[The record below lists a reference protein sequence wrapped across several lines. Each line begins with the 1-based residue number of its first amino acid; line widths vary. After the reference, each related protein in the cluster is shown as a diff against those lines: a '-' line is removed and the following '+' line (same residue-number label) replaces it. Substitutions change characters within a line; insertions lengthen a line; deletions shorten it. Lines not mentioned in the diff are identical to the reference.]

1 MVTESMECAP
11 RLRSREK
18 GAILYIVGASLFVL
32 LGFLG
37 LAFDLGHMYNNKSQ
51 LQNMADAAALSGAT
65 ALNGTAAGIDL
76 ATLRARDSNS
86 RLANKTEFNNAG
98 VTLAEANVSFS
109 TTLNGTYQSPSVART
124 SPANIKF
131 VRVVVPPQTTE
142 IFFAKVIPGIPNSSS
157 FGAEAVA
164 GQTPV
169 TKACSGLDP
178 FSPAPIPLNNTSDPN
193 FGYLN
198 DGQTIYSIRLAPGN
212 SGKNCS
218 DYGLPGSVTG
228 NFGLAS
234 PAGCGPSTTC
244 FENTL
249 LNGAYGDCITVGGS
263 LPTDTGNGGNAVLG
277 IIQDRFNQDSDKNPY
292 TNYAGYVAA
301 GLGNSR
307 RVIKVAFNNGV
318 IPNGNRPYTV
328 AGFGCFFMNVMPDPN
343 PPSSAICM
351 QYIGSCG
358 LGLGGQTVGNS
369 ASLTKIVLFR

>member
-1 MVTESMECAP
+1 MQNATEP
-11 RLRSREK
+11 RGQEK

-109 TTLNGTYQSPSVART
+109 TTLNGNYESRSVART
-124 SPANIKF
+124 NPTDVKF

-142 IFFAKVIPGIPNSSS
+142 IFFAKVIPGIPNSST

-193 FGYLN
+193 FGYIE
-198 DGQTIYSIRLAPGN
+198 DQIYEVRLAPGN
-212 SGKNCS
+212 SGKGCS

-244 FENTL
+244 FEDTI
-249 LNGAYGDCITVGGS
+249 LNNATGPCITIGGS

-277 IIQDRFNQDSDKNPY
+277 IIQQRFNQDTDTNPY
-292 TNYAGYVAA
+292 PNYDAYVNAN
-301 GLGNSR
+301 LGNNR
-307 RVIKVAFNNGV
+307 RRIRVAFNNGV
-318 IPNGNRPYTV
+318 IPNGNHPYTV
-328 AGFGCFFMNVMPDPN
+328 AGFGCFFMNVIPDPH

-351 QYIGSCG
+351 QYIGTCDTG
-358 LGLGGQTVGNS
+358 PGGETVGNS

>member
-1 MVTESMECAP
+1 MARKSMECAKEP
-11 RLRSREK
+11 RRQEH

-65 ALNGTAAGIDL
+65 ALNGTSAGIQL
-76 ATLRARDSNS
+76 ATDRARDVNG
-86 RLANKTEFNNAG
+86 RLSNKTEFNNLG

-109 TTLNGTYQSPSVART
+109 TALNGTYVNKT
-124 SPANIKF
+124 SAQGNPANIKF
-131 VRVVVPPQTTE
+131 VRVVIPPQTTE
-142 IFFAKVIPGIPNSSS
+142 IFFAKVIPGIPSSS
-157 FGAEAVA
+157 TFGAEAVA

-169 TKACSGLDP
+169 TKACTGLDP

-193 FGYLN
+193 FGYIE
-198 DGQTIYSIRLAPGN
+198 DEIYEVRLAPGN
-212 SGKNCS
+212 SGKGCS

-244 FENTL
+244 FRDTIL
-249 LNGAYGDCITVGGS
+249 DGAYGDCISIGGS
-263 LPTDTGNGGNAVLG
+263 LPTDTGGGGNAVLG
-277 IIQDRFNQDSDKNPY
+277 LVQNRFNQDTDTNTY
-292 TNYAGYVAA
+292 TDYADYQAA
-301 GLGNSR
+301 GLGNNR
-307 RVIKVAFNNGV
+307 RLIRVAFNNGV
-318 IPNGNRPYTV
+318 IPNGNHPYTV
-328 AGFGCFFMNVMPDPN
+328 AGFGCFFMNVLPDPH

-351 QYIGSCG
+351 QYVGNCDSG
-358 LGLGGQTVGNS
+358 AGGETVGNS

>member
-1 MVTESMECAP
+1 MARESMQGATEP
-11 RLRSREK
+11 RGEEK

-65 ALNGTAAGIDL
+65 ALNGTSAGIQL
-76 ATLRARDSNS
+76 AADRARDLNS
-86 RLANKTEFNNAG
+86 RLSNKTEFNNAG
-98 VTLAEANVSFS
+98 VTLAETNVSFS
-109 TTLNGTYQSPSVART
+109 TALNGTYVNKTAAQGSPT
-124 SPANIKF
+124 NIKF

-142 IFFAKVIPGIPNSSS
+142 IFFAKVIPGIPSSS
-157 FGAEAVA
+157 TFGAEAVA

-193 FGYLN
+193 FGYI
-198 DGQTIYSIRLAPGN
+198 DGQIYEVRLAPGN
-212 SGKNCS
+212 SGKGCS

-234 PAGCGPSTTC
+234 PAGCGPSVPC
-244 FENTL
+244 FESTL
-249 LNGAYGDCITVGGS
+249 LNSDYTNCVSINGP
-263 LPTDTGNGGNAVLG
+263 LPTDTGNGGRAILN
-277 IIQDRFNQDSDKNPY
+277 IIQDRFRQDTDQNTY
-292 TNYAGYVAA
+292 QNYAAYGLA
-301 GLGNSR
+301 GLGNDR
-307 RVIKVAFNNGV
+307 RKIKVAFNNGV
-318 IPNGNRPYTV
+318 IPNGNHPYTV
-328 AGFGCFFMNVMPDPN
+328 AGFGCFFMNVMPDPH

-351 QYIGSCG
+351 QYIGSCD
-358 LGLGGQTVGNS
+358 LGSGGETVGNS